1 MTKPVSL
8 FRSRSSPWLVVGVLA
23 GLMAWL
29 PACRAVD
36 LQGHRG
42 ARGLAPENTLAAFE
56 RALKIGVSTL
66 ELDVAITADGVA
78 VVSHEPALFEA
89 IARDA
94 QGQWLSVRGPLIRSL
109 TLAQVQAYDVG
120 RLNPAHAYGRQF
132 PEQGPRDGQRI
143 PTLASVF
150 ALVKALGA
158 TDVQFNIETKVY
170 PNRPDDTVT
179 PEAFVEVLL
188 ATIRDAG
195 MTRRVIVQS
204 FDWRT
209 LALVHQREPG
219 LRTACLTTQ
228 GRNFNTLADGSW
240 TAGRRLADYPSV
252 AHLVKAA
259 GCTIW
264 SPAFTDLDADAV
276 QGAQALGL
284 QVIPWTVNS
293 PADLDRLIGWGVDGI
308 ITDYPD
314 RGRAAMRQRS
324 LALPKALKN

>member
-120 RLNPAHAYGRQF
+120 RLNPAHAYGRPF
-132 PEQGPRDGQRI
+132 PEQAPRDGQRI

-209 LALVHQREPG
+209 LALVLAHRVPDHAGPQFQHPG
-219 LRTACLTTQ
+219 RWQ
-228 GRNFNTLADGSW
+228 
-240 TAGRRLADYPSV
+240 
-252 AHLVKAA
+252 
-259 GCTIW
+259 
-264 SPAFTDLDADAV
+264 LD
-276 QGAQALGL
+276 
-284 QVIPWTVNS
+284 
-293 PADLDRLIGWGVDGI
+293 
-308 ITDYPD
+308 
-314 RGRAAMRQRS
+314 GRAAAGGLPLGGPPGQGSRLHHLVTRLHRPGRGRRPGRAGTGPAGDSVDRQQPGRPGPADR
-324 LALPKALKN
+324 LGCGRDHHRLP

>member
-1 MTKPVSL
+1 
-8 FRSRSSPWLVVGVLA
+8 
-23 GLMAWL
+23 
-29 PACRAVD
+29 
-36 LQGHRG
+36 
-42 ARGLAPENTLAAFE
+42 
-56 RALKIGVSTL
+56 IGVSTL

-120 RLNPAHAYGRQF
+120 RLNPAHAYGRPF

-209 LALVHQREPG
+209 LALIHQREPG

-314 RGRAAMRQRS
+314 RGRVAMRQRA

>member
-23 GLMAWL
+23 GLMAGL

-56 RALKIGVSTL
+56 RALEIGVSTL

-94 QGQWLSVRGPLIRSL
+94 QGQWLSVRGPQIRSL

-120 RLNPAHAYGRQF
+120 RLNPAHAYGRPF

-150 ALVKALGA
+150 ALVKALGV

-195 MTRRVIVQS
+195 MARRVIVQS

-209 LALVHQREPG
+209 LALIHQREPG

-252 AHLVKAA
+252 AHLVKSA

-264 SPAFTDLDADAV
+264 SPAFTDLDPDALLS
-276 QGAQALGL
+276 GKY
-284 QVIPWTVNS
+284 
-293 PADLDRLIGWGVDGI
+293 RLKEGK
-308 ITDYPD
+308 T
-314 RGRAAMRQRS
+314 
-324 LALPKALKN
+324 

>member
-1 MTKPVSL
+1 
-8 FRSRSSPWLVVGVLA
+8 
-23 GLMAWL
+23 
-29 PACRAVD
+29 
-36 LQGHRG
+36 
-42 ARGLAPENTLAAFE
+42 
-56 RALKIGVSTL
+56 
-66 ELDVAITADGVA
+66 
-78 VVSHEPALFEA
+78 
-89 IARDA
+89 
-94 QGQWLSVRGPLIRSL
+94 
-109 TLAQVQAYDVG
+109 VG

-132 PEQGPRDGQRI
+132 PEQAPRDGQRV

-195 MTRRVIVQS
+195 MARRVIVQS

-259 GCTIW
+259 GCSIW
-264 SPAFTDLDADAV
+264 SPAFTDLERGRRPGRA
-276 QGAQALGL
+276 GAGPAGDSVDRQQPGR
-284 QVIPWTVNS
+284 PG
-293 PADLDRLIGWGVDGI
+293 PADRLGG
-308 ITDYPD
+308 
-314 RGRAAMRQRS
+314 GRADHRLPRPGPRGDAPARAGAAEGAEELKFERFQAHPSVGRS
-324 LALPKALKN
+324 SVAP